1 MQNAES
7 LLVMPT
13 SAQLLERMM
22 ASADRPDRLI
32 PAIDMVTF
40 LRPEQANDGGTD
52 DQPRSS
58 QRSLREDEQQY
69 ARNFA

>member
-32 PAIDMVTF
+32 PAIDMVTPNKPMMAGQMTS
-40 LRPEQANDGGTD
+40 R
-52 DQPRSS
+52 DQVKG
-58 QRSLREDEQQY
+58 L
-69 ARNFA
+69 

>member
-40 LRPEQANDGGTD
+40 IRPTHSIDGDGLSGCENHEATV
-52 DQPRSS
+52 
-58 QRSLREDEQQY
+58 EV
-69 ARNFA
+69 A